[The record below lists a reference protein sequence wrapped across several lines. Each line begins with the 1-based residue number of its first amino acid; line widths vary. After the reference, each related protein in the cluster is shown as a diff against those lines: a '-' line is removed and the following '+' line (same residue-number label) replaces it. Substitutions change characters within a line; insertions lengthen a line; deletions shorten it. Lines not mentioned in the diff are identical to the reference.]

1 MWPRRNANGQGMNED
16 ATPSEAPS
24 TSQPFSLFNPATW
37 LSGLQSG
44 VSNFF
49 GGLFNFGN
57 IFTIGLLAFGAY
69 FLARTEWGQ
78 ELIKGIAGMLPEDWQ
93 VGLGEMLKNI
103 GINIPGLGLD
113 AIQTADQFRNL
124 ATNQQNPR
132 QSRLPQSVVDVIAP
146 AGDNATW
153 IRNRTTIAATGA
165 NLTSGVSD
173 QLIFGLMFKTTPPA
187 AGAAAGTAAS
197 YTPNAEGRVLLRN
210 LLAALPAATT
220 AGTSTPATGTT
231 ATTATPDATTASI
244 LSAVRSIAADPVRMN
259 LLLADGE
266 TRGLMLNAISRF
278 SPVALSA
285 QALDRFITSVG
296 MTEAGQPTAA
306 FTTFIGQALN
316 PSTQGGVS
324 GALVTFLTSPEVA
337 ANTSAAAS
345 FQALAQ
351 SVNLSTITDPTQRQ
365 LVQLL
370 KHHAEPT
377 LTLIKTLGQEKAAQ
391 LMTLLSAPAQT
402 NEQRAQSTQALTAF
416 VLAEIPAFKTFADT
430 PGLVNA
436 LPAGDLRNGL
446 SQLHGMSAQA
456 VEAGR
461 TMIERGV
468 NPVTLAN
475 GFVAHDESGAPLR
488 NNQNGPLLTLQPL
501 LTPEGRA
508 QIRTAGVKN
517 VALVANENMPLITE
531 RNLNALIGFCE
542 TIGTNPNNTRVNGAR
557 TGKVMAAI
565 QDMML
570 NNSSENFKNL
580 TAQELAG
587 FFGDARN
594 NQAFTTLLNTLQV
607 PAGTQGAAQINALK
621 RAWGGEF
628 NGKTES
634 VGNVLATADGA
645 QFVLDEL
652 NGRHNSTWMATG
664 QNGSFLGMS
673 ATEWQR
679 SWNGL
684 FVSSVRENSD
694 ALTLLASAFPTQTA
708 RQAPQRPAH

>member
-1 MWPRRNANGQGMNED
+1 MWPRRNANGQWMNED
-16 ATPSEAPS
+16 GSPAEAPS

-57 IFTIGLLAFGAY
+57 IFTIGLLAIGAY
-69 FLARTEWGQ
+69 FLAKNDTVKEWLNEMIEKLPPEWQAMISGFTN
-78 ELIKGIAGMLPEDWQ
+78 MLRLKDVAPE
-93 VGLGEMLKNI
+93 G
-103 GINIPGLGLD
+103 
-113 AIQTADQFRNL
+113 
-124 ATNQQNPR
+124 
-132 QSRLPQSVVDVIAP
+132 
-146 AGDNATW
+146 
-153 IRNRTTIAATGA
+153 
-165 NLTSGVSD
+165 
-173 QLIFGLMFKTTPPA
+173 
-187 AGAAAGTAAS
+187 
-197 YTPNAEGRVLLRN
+197 
-210 LLAALPAATT
+210 
-220 AGTSTPATGTT
+220 
-231 ATTATPDATTASI
+231 
-244 LSAVRSIAADPVRMN
+244 
-259 LLLADGE
+259 
-266 TRGLMLNAISRF
+266 
-278 SPVALSA
+278 
-285 QALDRFITSVG
+285 LDRFIEGLTAEQAREKLPKLPVGAIPTEIMNIIAKDQTNWDLFRNTVKEANGGTITANAFSKPHVITALLTRCGPMVRDIITASRTSTGNGGAMVQQIMSSVRGLINDPTQLATMLNDTNRLETMRTVAAISPIPFSPESLSNFVRTVG
-296 MTEAGQPTAA
+296 MTEAGQPTDA
-306 FTTFIGQALN
+306 FRTFLTAMVTNTSATGM
-316 PSTQGGVS
+316 ST
-324 GALVTFLTSPEVA
+324 ALVTFLTSPEVA

-370 KHHAEPT
+370 KYHAEPT

-430 PGLVNA
+430 PGLIES

-475 GFVAHDESGAPLR
+475 SFVAHDESGAPLR

-587 FFGDARN
+587 FFGDAGN
-594 NQAFTTLLNTLQV
+594 NRAFTTLLNTLQV

-652 NGRHNSTWMATG
+652 NGRHNRTWMATG